1 MDTAVVPTTRIS
13 ELRTLLRAERERC
26 IADYQQHQNVTR
38 LLKQLCLGVDRTI
51 REVWQTL
58 RLPGHFSLIAVGG
71 YGRGELFPY
80 SDVDVLVLHPA
91 TLSAHEQEQLT
102 RLVSLFWDIGL
113 EIGHSVRTPQECC
126 DEAAQDITIQTS
138 LIEARWLAGSRKLFN
153 AMQQSVWDALNIGAF
168 SQAKMLEL
176 QQRHAKYQDTPY
188 SLEPDC
194 KESPGGL
201 RDLQVILW
209 IAKAA
214 RLGNSWHELAQ
225 RGLVSKIEASQL
237 RRTENTLK
245 HIRAGLHIVAGRRED
260 RLAFDVQTALAL
272 RMGYIETPGKRAS
285 EHMMQ
290 RYYLAAKTVTQLN
303 QILLQNLERKLFPRV
318 KQPAIAVN
326 ERFQNYDELLDI
338 TTPDIFEREPSAIL
352 EAFLLIQRHP
362 EIKDMSAR
370 TLRGLWNARNLIGP
384 AFQRDPKN
392 RALFLQIFKEP
403 TGITHAL
410 RRMNQWGIIGRYLP
424 VFRRIV
430 GQMQHDLFHVYTVD
444 QHTLMV
450 VRNVRRFTLQEHAH
464 EYPFCSRLIAN
475 FDKHWLLYIAA
486 LFHDIAKG
494 RGGDHSELGAP
505 EARRFCQQHGIDK
518 EDTALIEFLVRNHLT
533 MSRVAQKQD
542 LSDPDV
548 IHAFAKT
555 VGNERRLTALYLLTV
570 ADIRGTSP
578 AVWNAWKG
586 KLLEDLYRLTCRV
599 LNPQG
604 AHSLEHK
611 SALEERRHEALR
623 LLQLHGLRADAHEAF
638 WKQLDVAYF
647 LRLDA
652 QDIAW
657 HTQILYNK
665 FDTTQPIVKARL
677 APFGEGIQV
686 LVYVQD
692 QPDLFAR
699 LCCYFGNRQ
708 FTIQDAK
715 IHTTGNGYA
724 LDSFLITAPDLG
736 SATRDIIAMV
746 EYELAQA
753 LHHREPL
760 PAPVKGR
767 MSRQSKHFPITP
779 SVDLRPDERGRYYL
793 LSLNATD
800 RTGLL
805 YAVAYVLAQH
815 QINVQSAKIMTL
827 GQRVEDVLVINGNEL
842 SSGRAQ
848 IQLETELLA
857 ALSA

>member
-1 MDTAVVPTTRIS
+1 MPATRVS
-13 ELRTLLRAERERC
+13 ELRAHLRADRERC
-26 IADYQQHQNVTR
+26 IADYDRHQNVTR
-38 LLKQLCLGVDRTI
+38 LLRQLRLSVDHAI
-51 REVWQTL
+51 REVWRSQH
-58 RLPGHFSLIAVGG
+58 LPRQFSLVAVGG

-80 SDVDVLVLHPA
+80 SDVDILILHPA
-91 TLSAHEQEQLT
+91 ALSTAEQEQLT

-113 EIGHSVRTPQECC
+113 ELGHSVRTPEECRA
-126 DEAAQDITIQTS
+126 EAAQDITIQTS
-138 LIEARWLAGSRKLFN
+138 LIEARCLAGSRKLFDT
-153 AMQQSVWDALNIGAF
+153 MQGMVWDALDIRAF
-168 SQAKMLEL
+168 SQAKVLEL

-209 IAKAA
+209 ISKAA
-214 RLGNSWHELAQ
+214 KLGNSWHELAQ
-225 RGLVSKIEASQL
+225 HGLVSQIEASQL
-237 RRTENTLK
+237 RRNENILK
-245 HIRAGLHIVAGRRED
+245 HIRAELHIVAGRCED
-260 RLAFDVQTALAL
+260 RLAFDVQTALAK
-272 RMGYIETPGKRAS
+272 RMGYVETPGKRAS
-285 EHMMQ
+285 EHLMQ

-303 QILLQNLERKLFPRV
+303 LILLQNIERRLFPRE
-318 KQPAIAVN
+318 KSPAIRIN

-338 TTPDIFEREPSAIL
+338 TAPDVFEREPSAIL
-352 EAFLLIQRHP
+352 EAFLLLQQHP

-370 TLRGLWNARNLIGP
+370 TLRGIWNGRNLID
-384 AFQRDPKN
+384 AKFRRDPKN
-392 RALFLQIFKEP
+392 RALFLQILKEP
-403 TGITHAL
+403 NGITHAL

-475 FDKHWLLYIAA
+475 FDKHWLLYVAA

-494 RGGDHSELGAP
+494 RGGDHSELGVP
-505 EARRFCQQHGIDK
+505 DARRFCQQHGIDK

-548 IHAFAKT
+548 IRAFAKT

-604 AHSLEHK
+604 AQNSEHK
-611 SALEERRHEALR
+611 SELEERRHEALR

-657 HTQILYNK
+657 HTQVLYNK
-665 FDTTQPIVKARL
+665 FDTDHAIVKARL

-724 LDSFLITAPDLG
+724 LDSFLIAAPDSG
-736 SATRDIIAMV
+736 SDYRNIIAMV

-753 LHHREPL
+753 LHLREPL
-760 PAPVKGR
+760 PTPVKGR

-827 GQRVEDVLVINGNEL
+827 GQRVEDVLVINGAEL